1 MLLNVKHLV
10 LGEKGDSNES
20 PSWVL
25 RRKIDRNRDGQVD
38 RGPRLWTLEKN
49 VKDCSWS
56 LWQSIRMK
64 LMSSSINIHQ
74 LRAPQI
80 QSIDLF

>member
-49 VKDCSWS
+49 VNLVLSPAWVLD
-56 LWQSIRMK
+56 
-64 LMSSSINIHQ
+64 
-74 LRAPQI
+74 LRVSP
-80 QSIDLF
+80 